1 MNKIK
6 LYEEQKHTIYEI
18 QKAINVSKDTLY
30 RYARGYRKVE
40 KMAPKML
47 IAIAYFE
54 KIEPN
59 KLYEAMLKYQNRR

>member
-1 MNKIK
+1 MNNIK
-6 LYEEQKHTIYEI
+6 LYKEQKHTLYEI
-18 QKAINVSKDTLY
+18 QKEIGVAKDTLY
-30 RYARGYRKVE
+30 RYARGYRKIE

-59 KLYEAMLKYQNRR
+59 KLYEAMIEYQNRR